1 MTKPILRLE
10 NSEANELA
18 KAVAQGIT
26 FPLDVFYEV
35 INQPSIELNIKA
47 PKLINAIHSEDW
59 RAPIMAY
66 LKGYHE
72 PETKEEEKMMQ
83 QRTRGYR
90 IINDELYKASIT
102 TPLLKCV
109 ASSEGKQ
116 LLKEIDEG
124 SCGSHNGPR
133 ALVGK
138 AFRQG
143 FYWPTAINDAALLV
157 QHCEGCQLSATH
169 SNIPGAQTTL
179 IYPIWPLQRWAMT

>member
-1 MTKPILRLE
+1 L
-10 NSEANELA
+10 
-18 KAVAQGIT
+18 V
-26 FPLDVFYEV
+26 EV
-35 INQPSIELNIKA
+35 NIKA

-72 PETKEEEKMMQ
+72 PETKEGEKRMQ
-83 QRTRGYR
+83 QRAREYI

-116 LLKEIDEG
+116 LLMEIHEG
-124 SCGSHNGPR
+124 SCGSHNRPR

-138 AFRQG
+138 AFIQG
-143 FYWPTAINDAALLV
+143 FY
-157 QHCEGCQLSATH
+157 CQQQSVT
-169 SNIPGAQTTL
+169 
-179 IYPIWPLQRWAMT
+179 